1 MTVSSTYSYTRNTYR
16 RRTLRS
22 IAPHHSPL
30 PLGEG
35 GRRPGDG
42 AQPGPRAALERIARR
57 TALGR
62 LGLRADVVGAIDFLT
77 TPAAGFITGQVLTID
92 GGS

>member
-35 GRRPGDG
+35 GRRPGEG
-42 AQPGPRAALERIARR
+42 ALLPPPPDPRPLPSLAATLVS
-57 TALGR
+57 TVKL
-62 LGLRADVVGAIDFLT
+62 LT
-77 TPAAGFITGQVLTID
+77 TPAAAFITGQVLTID
-92 GGS
+92 DGS

>member
-22 IAPHHSPL
+22 IAPHPSPL

-35 GRRPGDG
+35 GRRPGEG
-42 AQPGPRAALERIARR
+42 AHPAPRAALERIARR

-62 LGLRADVVGAIDFLT
+62 LGLPANVVGAIDFLT